1 MSSTTEVRRAFPDAT
16 LFAAVP
22 LDQLQSPV
30 VRLGVDYWRLLRG
43 SRPFP
48 AREDVK
54 PRDIGVALP
63 NMVLA
68 TVIEGGNDFVLR
80 IVGDNVVR
88 AYRAPLINRRM
99 SEIMADLPN
108 AGARWHKLYRQV
120 VEARMPV
127 GVHGIVGHDV
137 PEVTFIE
144 SEVVALPLGVS
155 ADSVDHIMT
164 FGYRVQRGEA
174 GL

>member
-1 MSSTTEVRRAFPDAT
+1 MPLTIGARCAFPDT
-16 LFAAVP
+16 TSFAIVP

-54 PRDIGVALP
+54 PRDITVALS

-68 TVIEGGNDFVLR
+68 TVIDGGNDFILR

-99 SEIMADLPN
+99 SEIRADLPN
-108 AGARWHKLYRQV
+108 SAKRWHELYRQV
-120 VEARMPV
+120 FETKTPV
-127 GVHGIVGHDV
+127 GVRGIVGHDA

-144 SEVVALPLGVS
+144 SEVVALPLGAS
-155 ADSVDHIMT
+155 ADCVDHIMT